1 MDNTTVKNTTVWVRV
16 TENQVLQLMI
26 KLNQQLSE
34 GQHNIS
40 DSWLT
45 TPKAYTNKVPGLNLL
60 SGHTTNKS
68 MSENQVRSY
77 SCSGVN
83 VPQLT
88 SSLQVGCDSPVLHPE
103 LGRVRSVLKG
113 GKHFSTHFPIAGGKR
128 EWRVLRNMR
137 DKMKAMKHT
146 DFSTERADGRT
157 NLMFR

>member
-1 MDNTTVKNTTVWVRV
+1 MDNTTVKNTTVWFRV
-16 TENQVLQLMI
+16 TENPVLQLMI

-34 GQHNIS
+34 VQDNIS

-45 TPKAYTNKVPGLNLL
+45 TPKAYAKKVPCLNLF
-60 SGHTTNKS
+60 SSHTTNKF

-77 SCSGVN
+77 LCSGVN

-128 EWRVLRNMR
+128 EWRVLQNMW
-137 DKMKAMKHT
+137 DKMKAIKRT
-146 DFSTERADGRT
+146 DFSTERAEGRT
-157 NLMFR
+157 NLLFK